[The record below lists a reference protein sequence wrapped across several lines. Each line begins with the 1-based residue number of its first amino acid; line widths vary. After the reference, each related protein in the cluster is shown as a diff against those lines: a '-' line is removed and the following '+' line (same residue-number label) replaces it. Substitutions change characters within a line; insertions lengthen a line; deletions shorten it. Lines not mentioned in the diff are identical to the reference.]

1 MLAALPCTQITPLP
15 GQHEQPAD
23 GSSSAA
29 GYFAPLLG
37 DEGSTP
43 DLAALLASPAVS
55 GSGDLRQALLHAAE
69 QRVCVL
75 HQQQRYLT
83 RTCPVAL
90 LPEPGTEQ
98 AQQQAAQQARQEQ
111 QAQQQLQAVE
121 AELQQL
127 AGVLATAVAEAAAAA
142 DGSMLEALQL
152 AAGVLPILQ
161 EWAPPAPVQQL
172 LQACL
177 RHAAAGGASSQ
188 SAQLCRSLLLSDDLV
203 EQRQLAALLP
213 AAAAAELGA
222 ALRQVQVGADASGG
236 A

>member
-43 DLAALLASPAVS
+43 DLAALLASPAAS

-90 LPEPGTEQ
+90 LPEPGTE
-98 AQQQAAQQARQEQ
+98 